1 MHSSSPTIGTGQTA
15 SLAVLIS
22 GGLDSAILLANLLHE
37 GATIHPLYV
46 RSGLSWEA
54 AELKHLRRFL
64 AALDAPT
71 LRPLQILELPVAD
84 LYGEHWSITGDNV
97 PDAHSPDAAVFL
109 PGRNPLLLTKALLW
123 CHLHGVSQVAIG
135 SLETNPFPDATPEF
149 FAAFQRVV
157 NQAVG
162 GAVQIVR
169 PLVGRSKTEL
179 MQQGK
184 RWPLEL
190 TFSCIHP
197 HEGQHCGAC
206 NKCHERRQAFLLADV
221 PDGTPYAGGSETPR
235 R

>member
-1 MHSSSPTIGTGQTA
+1 MHSSSTTLEKRQAA
-15 SLAVLIS
+15 SRAVLIS

-46 RSGLSWEA
+46 RSGLYWEA
-54 AELKHLRRFL
+54 AELEHLRRFL
-64 AALDAPT
+64 GALDAPT

-84 LYGEHWSITGDNV
+84 LYGGHWSITGENA
-97 PDAHSPDAAVFL
+97 PDAHTPDAAVFL

-149 FAAFQRVV
+149 FAAFQQVL

-162 GAVQIVR
+162 GVVRIVR
-169 PLVGRSKTEL
+169 PLVGLSKTQL
-179 MQQGK
+179 MQQGR

-197 HEGQHCGAC
+197 RDGRHCGAC
-206 NKCHERRQAFLLADV
+206 NKCHERRQAFLLADI
-221 PDGTPYAGGSETPR
+221 PDCTPYACGSETPR